1 MVTSGTVAQ
10 TFITPKQFA
19 YTSMYTEN
27 YTLYS
32 KHGTLTVVVCP
43 LTFSFITIKTVIH
56 LNPERPNPYFNSSTY
71 FCLQKN
77 RKTNIISSILI

>member
-32 KHGTLTVVVCP
+32 KHGTLTVVCMSIN
-43 LTFSFITIKTVIH
+43 FQFHYNKKVIH
-56 LNPERPNPYFNSSTY
+56 SNPEPPNPYFYSLTY
-71 FCLQKN
+71 FYL
-77 RKTNIISSILI
+77 